1 MIIFAHELCRKEN
14 KTYYNPTIMKLSNG
28 TTEGLIEQYNEIMG
42 SSDNKFSQK
51 EETGN
56 FEYFSMYDK
65 SDYETRTY
73 SNLNNVKL

>member
-1 MIIFAHELCRKEN
+1 M
-14 KTYYNPTIMKLSNG
+14 
-28 TTEGLIEQYNEIMG
+28 EGLIEQYYEIMG
-42 SSDNKFSQK
+42 NSDNQFSQK

-65 SDYETRTY
+65 SNYETRTY

>member
-1 MIIFAHELCRKEN
+1 
-14 KTYYNPTIMKLSNG
+14 MKLSNG

-42 SSDNKFSQK
+42 NSDNQFSQK

-56 FEYFSMYDK
+56 FEFFSMYDK

-73 SNLNNVKL
+73 SNLNNVKI

>member
-1 MIIFAHELCRKEN
+1 
-14 KTYYNPTIMKLSNG
+14 MKLSNG

-42 SSDNKFSQK
+42 NSDNLLSQK

-65 SDYETRTY
+65 SDYETRTF

>member
-1 MIIFAHELCRKEN
+1 
-14 KTYYNPTIMKLSNG
+14 MKLSNG

-42 SSDNKFSQK
+42 NSDNQFSQN